1 MALTIIALVIAFAAL
16 VFGIITA
23 VRVFN
28 VEKEVERMNYV
39 LKGHEL
45 SINALNDKPVEPAVV
60 PGMKC
65 VRYNPETSTME
76 IDGDFIVHGQI
87 SGNAIKTKE

>member
-39 LKGHEL
+39 LKGHEI
-45 SINALNDKPVEPAVV
+45 SINALNEKPVVPAVLL
-60 PGMKC
+60 GMEG
-65 VRYNPETSTME
+65 VRYNPETSTTE
-76 IDGDFIVHGQI
+76 IDGDLIVHGQI
-87 SGNAIKTKE
+87 TGNAIKMKE